1 MFNRKKINLLKI
13 TEVLLISFVWIVMI
27 AAPVLFNKQAGSAI
41 TWQMF
46 IPPMDTIIPLFLIFL
61 INRFI
66 LVPGLLFKKNSIL
79 YGITVAALIII
90 CTLGSYIYNNQ
101 FNTYQPHIPSSA
113 ILNERRMDRP
123 PFPPEGFN
131 DEDFN
136 PLQKAPHPEGM
147 PPFANIL
154 IFSVLI
160 IGFDT
165 GLKSSFRWAESER
178 EKARLEKENISIQ
191 LDVLRN
197 QVSPHFFMNTLNN
210 IHTLIDI
217 SSDKAKDAVIKL
229 SKMMRYLLY
238 DTAHGQTT
246 LQKEIT
252 FIESYIELMKLRV
265 SDKVEISITMP
276 HDVKD
281 VNIPPLLFTS
291 FIENAFKYGI
301 SYQQKSFIHVELI
314 QEETQL
320 LFHIKNSKNNIVD
333 KKNATGIGIENARS
347 RMNLLFGTKHRF
359 DITETESTFTV
370 DLSIPL

>member
-1 MFNRKKINLLKI
+1 MFNRRKINLLKI
-13 TEVLLISFVWIVMI
+13 TEILLISFVWIVMI
-27 AAPVLFNKQAGSAI
+27 AAPVLFNRQAGSSI

-46 IPPMDTIIPLFLIFL
+46 ITPMGTIIPLFLIFL

-66 LVPGLLFKKNSIL
+66 LVPGLLFKNNSIL
-79 YGITVAALIII
+79 YGITVAALIVI
-90 CTLGSYIYNNQ
+90 CTIGTFIYQNQ
-101 FNTYQPHIPSSA
+101 FNTHHPPSQSTG
-113 ILNERRMDRP
+113 ILNDRRMERP
-123 PFPPEGFN
+123 PFPPEGRN
-131 DEDFN
+131 DENFH
-136 PLQKAPHPEGM
+136 PPQKAPYPDRM

-160 IGFDT
+160 VGFDT
-165 GLKSSFRWAESER
+165 GLKASFRWAESER

-191 LDVLRN
+191 LDALRN

-217 SSDKAKDAVIKL
+217 SSEKAKDAVIKL

-238 DTAHGQTT
+238 DTAQGETT

-276 HDVKD
+276 HVVKD
-281 VNIPPLLFTS
+281 VPIPPLLFTS

-301 SYQQKSFIHVELI
+301 SYQQKSFIHIELI
-314 QEETQL
+314 QEEEQI
-320 LFHIKNSKNNIVD
+320 LFHIKNSKNTTVD
-333 KKNATGIGIENARS
+333 NRNSTGIGIENARS

-359 DITETESTFTV
+359 VITETESTFAI